1 MKSSRLLSVSTS
13 VSLLTIMISCFSFC
27 LCNVSLIFAQS
38 GSLTSE
44 GDKIMEMSLT
54 EAVLLALRN
63 SRTIKNAYLDR
74 VVQKFNLKVAEDEFI
89 PNIYIDAD
97 LVRSRRDS
105 DSLSG
110 GQRTTSTSETTT
122 RDVYTT
128 LTETIPTGA
137 DFSFVWSHTKF
148 DSDADSSGSKS
159 EDDIGTGSWQV
170 SVTQP
175 LLKGG
180 GIDVNM
186 ASLRKSRNQEQQNIL
201 SLKSTLITTVTQT
214 ILAYRSFLQ
223 ANQQVEIS
231 KASLK
236 RSKANLEVNKL
247 LVETGRMPAMDI
259 IQAEADVANKEF
271 SHQQILNQLDSA
283 RLNLINQLDIDKHT
297 QIIPTETIQ
306 IDKVEPD
313 LNTCTDL
320 AFENQPN
327 YLRALL
333 NIKNLEI
340 NLVVAQNNR
349 LWDLSMQGNYSST
362 GRGSNQNS
370 SSGFK
375 RTDLDSDQW
384 NVGLSLSIPFYG
396 DLSREQQIV
405 SAKTN
410 LKKAEVS
417 LQETRFSIEIDVK
430 DAVRNVYSR
439 LTQVDL
445 ATKARILV
453 EKQLA
458 VEQEKLNV
466 GRTTNFQLVTF
477 QNDLVNA
484 QNNELNAKIAY
495 LNALSGLDQIIGT
508 TLDTWK
514 IEFKTERP
522 DVEKELQSNAR

>member
-1 MKSSRLLSVSTS
+1 MKSSCSLSVSTS
-13 VSLLTIMISCFSFC
+13 VSLLAIMMSCFSFC
-27 LCNVSLIFAQS
+27 FCNVSLIFAQT
-38 GSLTSE
+38 GSLGSE
-44 GDKIMEMSLT
+44 GDKIVEMSLT

-63 SRTIKNAYLDR
+63 SRTIENAYLDR

-97 LVRSRRDS
+97 LGRSRSDYDS
-105 DSLSG
+105 VSG
-110 GQRTTSTSETTT
+110 GQKTTSTSETTT

-128 LTETIPTGA
+128 LTEKIPTGA
-137 DFSFVWSHTKF
+137 DFSFVWSHSKF

-170 SVTQP
+170 SLTQP

-236 RSKANLEVNKL
+236 RSRANLEVNKL

-283 RLNLINQLDIDKHT
+283 RLNLINQLDIDKYT

-306 IDKVEPD
+306 IVKVAPD

-333 NIKNLEI
+333 NIKILEI

-349 LWDLSMQGNYSST
+349 LWDLSLQGNYSST

-405 SAKTN
+405 TAKTN
-410 LKKAEVS
+410 LRKAEVS
-417 LQETRFSIEIDVK
+417 LQETRFSIEIEIK

-445 ATKARILV
+445 ATKARILA

-477 QNDLVNA
+477 QNDLANA

-514 IEFKTERP
+514 IEFKTERT